1 VADVTITHLDDE
13 VLARV
18 RERAQRRHRSL
29 EAELRDIITRSVEPV
44 DIEAFKA
51 AAAEIRART
60 AGRQQS
66 DSTDLVREDRER

>member
-44 DIEAFKA
+44 DIGAFKA
-51 AAAEIRART
+51 AAAAMRAETR
-60 AGRQQS
+60 GHQQS
-66 DSTDLVREDRER
+66 DSTDLIREDRDQ